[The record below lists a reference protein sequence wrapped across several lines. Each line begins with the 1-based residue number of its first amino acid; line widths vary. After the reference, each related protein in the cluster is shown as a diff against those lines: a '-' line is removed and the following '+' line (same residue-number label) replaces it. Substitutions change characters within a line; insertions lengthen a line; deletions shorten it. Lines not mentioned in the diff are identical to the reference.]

1 MSKLL
6 IALTALVILGTGLLA
21 WKAEAMT
28 APSAK
33 AVESQSIVHKA
44 ACFGPG
50 RWCGWGRHR
59 VCRRWHCWCA
69 PCF

>member
-6 IALTALVILGTGLLA
+6 VVLTALVILGTGLLA

-28 APSAK
+28 TAPK
-33 AVESQSIVHKA
+33 TIETQSLIQKA
-44 ACFGPG
+44 ACSGPG

-59 VCRRWHCWCA
+59 VCNRWHCWCA
-69 PCF
+69 PC